1 MKIVYLEDY
10 ESIKEKFLSRFVR
23 SWEEFQISSKDWI
36 AEMGERGWPVDERWN
51 DQAFLWD
58 KMDPKYSF
66 TSFNEALNFL
76 REKSG
81 SVLFMTET
89 DILDNA
95 RKRNVRYIARADA
108 VELADRIEEEWY
120 EMYRLAE
127 QEMYNPDAL
136 PCDIYVFDQS
146 MDWCVVFTHETSDI
160 ESELDDPMKAAESR
174 CCIICDR
181 KKIRRFN

>member
-23 SWEEFQISSKDWI
+23 SWKEFQISSKDWI
-36 AEMGERGWPVDERWN
+36 ADMGERGWPVDERWY

-89 DILDNA
+89 DVIDNA
-95 RKRNVRYIARADA
+95 RKRNVRYIA
-108 VELADRIEEEWY
+108 EKI
-120 EMYRLAE
+120 AE
-127 QEMYNPDAL
+127 
-136 PCDIYVFDQS
+136 
-146 MDWCVVFTHETSDI
+146 VV
-160 ESELDDPMKAAESR
+160 
-174 CCIICDR
+174 
-181 KKIRRFN
+181 